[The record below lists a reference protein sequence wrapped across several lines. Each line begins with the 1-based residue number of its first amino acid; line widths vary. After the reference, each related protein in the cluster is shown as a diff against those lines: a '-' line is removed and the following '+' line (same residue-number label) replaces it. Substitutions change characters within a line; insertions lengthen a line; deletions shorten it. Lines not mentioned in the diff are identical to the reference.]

1 MKRILALDTATRW
14 GGLALIEQEGRGV
27 SPVVVAELGI
37 RVNETHA
44 ERLLPRIEHLLAE
57 AGWEKDSVDA
67 FVATRGPG
75 SFTGIRVGLGTLRGL
90 GLATGRPCFG
100 VTSLEALA
108 EAHGPA
114 AEERVAL
121 IGAGRGEFYL
131 ARFDADGSPPAELE
145 PPSVAS
151 EEQVVQGFTGAQVCL
166 IPAAGTRFESSSP
179 AALSQL
185 RVARPPRGV
194 AAAAGCL
201 ALLRAGGLDSPAPPL
216 TPVYVRPPAVRIPRE
231 R

>member
-14 GGLALIEQEGRGV
+14 GSLALVEQDAAGL
-27 SPVVVAELGI
+27 PPLVVAELGI
-37 RVNETHA
+37 RVSETHA
-44 ERLLPRIEHLLAE
+44 ERLLPRIEQLLAE
-57 AGWEKDSVDA
+57 AGWEKGSLDA

-90 GLATGRPCFG
+90 GLATGKPCFG

-114 AEERVAL
+114 AAERVPL
-121 IGAGRGEFYL
+121 ISAGRGEFYL
-131 ARFDADGSPPAELE
+131 ARFDAEGSPPAELE
-145 PPSVAS
+145 PPWVAS
-151 EEQVVQGFTGAQVCL
+151 EEQVVSGFTEAQVFL
-166 IPAAGTRFESSSP
+166 IPAPGTRFQSS
-179 AALSQL
+179 AGVLSRL

-201 ALLRAGGLDSPAPPL
+201 VSMRAGGLDAPAPPL
-216 TPVYVRPPAVRIPRE
+216 TPVYVRPPALRIPRE
-231 R
+231 G